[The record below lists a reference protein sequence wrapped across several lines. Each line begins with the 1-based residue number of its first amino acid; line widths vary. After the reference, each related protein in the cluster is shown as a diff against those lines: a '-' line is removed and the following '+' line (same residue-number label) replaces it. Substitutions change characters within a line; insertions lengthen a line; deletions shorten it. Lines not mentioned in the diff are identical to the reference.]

1 MRCPKG
7 PGYESVM
14 DVTVEDFAASVGTSG
29 PVAVVGSGSHRGIP
43 GGVRVVTAPRGID
56 RIDVAEMVIECG
68 ASTPVDEVL
77 SELAAVGQTVSVPPG
92 GTIGG
97 ALAVGHSDVTRLGHG
112 AVRDVLLQTHY
123 VSASGKATKAGGPTV
138 KNVSGFD
145 LCRLFL
151 GSYGTLGFFGDVIL
165 RTRPLPRFS
174 AWFTSDRDPF
184 ALLATLYRP
193 VSLLWNGEM
202 TWVRLDGNASD
213 VEKTVRKY
221 GLREVD
227 GPPAMPRSCRW
238 SLPPSELHS
247 LKTTQPGTFVAEIG
261 VGAVHHT
268 VGQERQPADAAK
280 RALHDRIKMQFDP
293 TGRLNPGVDPLTV
306 RNGA

>member
-1 MRCPKG
+1 M
-7 PGYESVM
+7 
-14 DVTVEDFAASVGTSG
+14 TVEEFAASVGVSG
-29 PVAVVGSGSHRGIP
+29 PVTVCGLGSRGGSVD
-43 GGVRVVTAPRGID
+43 GVRAVTAPAGVD
-56 RIDVAEMVIECG
+56 RIDAAEMVIECG

-77 SELAAVGQTVSVPPG
+77 SELATVGQTVSIPPG

-112 AVRDVLLQTHY
+112 AVRDVLLQTNY
-123 VSASGKATKAGGPTV
+123 VSAAGKATKAGGPTV

-174 AWFTSDRDPF
+174 AWFTSDRDPIE
-184 ALLATLYRP
+184 LLAKLYRP
-193 VSLLWNGEM
+193 VSLLWDGET
-202 TWVRLDGNASD
+202 TWIRLDGDASD
-213 VEKTVRKY
+213 VEITVSEH
-221 GLREVD
+221 GLQDVE
-227 GPPAMPRSCRW
+227 GPPILPSAHRW

-247 LKTTQPGTFVAEIG
+247 LATMKAGTFVAEVG

-268 VGQERQPADAAK
+268 DPQERPAADGPK
-280 RALHDRIKMQFDP
+280 QALHGRIKAQFDP
-293 TGRLNPGVDPLTV
+293 TGRLNPGLDPLTA
-306 RNGA
+306 RAGW